1 MVKPPLLNTASTF
14 HFLPFVILNLLLL
27 IANVPEYFRIF
38 FFCLLLPLV
47 SRSKLSVFHRPRV
60 SSLCASCNSE
70 FSFHLIFNF
79 TKVLLFFP
87 GSCFCPY
94 FCFTAIIHA
103 GVPFLWWGLS
113 YYSKVTPVARHQ
125 MHKLSS
131 FCACGGLTSIAPVP
145 QLIKML
151 KVAFFSRAR
160 VQ

>member
-47 SRSKLSVFHRPRV
+47 SRSKLPVFHRPRV
-60 SSLCASCNSE
+60 SFLCAACNSE

-87 GSCFCPY
+87 GVLVVVLTS
-94 FCFTAIIHA
+94 AS
-103 GVPFLWWGLS
+103 LLS
-113 YYSKVTPVARHQ
+113 LMQES
-125 MHKLSS
+125 LSS
-131 FCACGGLTSIAPVP
+131 GGAFPTILRLPQSPVIRCTNFHP
-145 QLIKML
+145 FVPV
-151 KVAFFSRAR
+151 VALPRLLQYRS
-160 VQ
+160 